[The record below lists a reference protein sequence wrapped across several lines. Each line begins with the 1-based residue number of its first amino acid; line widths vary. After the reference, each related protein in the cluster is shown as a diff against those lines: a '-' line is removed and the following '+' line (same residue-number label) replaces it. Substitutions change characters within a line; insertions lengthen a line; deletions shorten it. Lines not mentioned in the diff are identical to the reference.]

1 MGCHFLLQ
9 CMKAKSERE
18 VAQSCPTLSD
28 PMDCSLPG
36 SSIHGIFQATVLEWS
51 AIAFSGRVGWGN
63 AICQVWSTAQEPPS
77 RRWVGRGLVLEE
89 ARHALGDRQEVA
101 GRRGHSVWTRLVPV
115 ARAQQRPCGREA
127 RTWQRVRDLSHS
139 QAPVGRGGR
148 ARGHSRPRT
157 PARFTSLSPR
167 PGMEATDKRWTWTT
181 SRITPAPQRPGT
193 FPFHPRCAICPQG
206 WSGLPGCPTQLPLAL
221 GGGGALPGGLWDKL
235 PGLPQRQ

>member
-1 MGCHFLLQ
+1 MGFSRQEYWSGLPLPSPAGWAGG
-9 CMKAKSERE
+9 MLSAKSGARLR
-18 VAQSCPTLSD
+18 S
-28 PMDCSLPG
+28 
-36 SSIHGIFQATVLEWS
+36 
-51 AIAFSGRVGWGN
+51 
-63 AICQVWSTAQEPPS
+63 PPS

-89 ARHALGDRQEVA
+89 ARHALGDRQEAA

-115 ARAQQRPCGREA
+115 ARAQQQPCGRKP

-148 ARGHSRPRT
+148 ARGHSQPRT

-167 PGMEATDKRWTWTT
+167 LGMEATNKRWTWTT

-221 GGGGALPGGLWDKL
+221 GGGPLPGGLWDKL
-235 PGLPQRQ
+235 PGLPQRH